1 MNKVCKHIEEIQL
14 TLDRDSLVSDILRR
28 AKNEIV
34 RLEKQGRNDLVDN
47 ANGEGKPAF

>member
-14 TLDRDSLVSDILRR
+14 TLDKDSLVSDILRR

-34 RLEKQGRNDLVDN
+34 RLEKQKPVTDLT
-47 ANGEGKPAF
+47 NGEGPAF